1 MRRNAHDFECATS
14 LAEAANI
21 ALDLPPDAMDDGV
34 HWVWEEAVAALDW
47 AENQPPE
54 GRRLNSKERAH
65 VTRLEAE
72 NAQLRAQ
79 IEKHM
84 QIYREQLYELVD
96 LRTQLDLVRA
106 AITKDG
112 D

>member
-1 MRRNAHDFECATS
+1 M
-14 LAEAANI
+14 
-21 ALDLPPDAMDDGV
+21 
-34 HWVWEEAVAALDW
+34 
-47 AENQPPE
+47 
-54 GRRLNSKERAH
+54 NSKERAH

>member
-1 MRRNAHDFECATS
+1 M
-14 LAEAANI
+14 
-21 ALDLPPDAMDDGV
+21 
-34 HWVWEEAVAALDW
+34 
-47 AENQPPE
+47 
-54 GRRLNSKERAH
+54 NSKERAH

-106 AITKDG
+106 AITKDEHS
-112 D
+112 

>member
-1 MRRNAHDFECATS
+1 MHKFGEAHPSEKPT
-14 LAEAANI
+14 
-21 ALDLPPDAMDDGV
+21 
-34 HWVWEEAVAALDW
+34 
-47 AENQPPE
+47 PE

-65 VTRLEAE
+65 VARLEAE
-72 NAQLRAQ
+72 NTQLRAQ

-106 AITKDG
+106 AITVN
-112 D
+112 

>member
-1 MRRNAHDFECATS
+1 M
-14 LAEAANI
+14 
-21 ALDLPPDAMDDGV
+21 
-34 HWVWEEAVAALDW
+34 
-47 AENQPPE
+47 
-54 GRRLNSKERAH
+54 NSKERAH
-65 VTRLEAE
+65 VARLEAE

-106 AITKDG
+106 AITKDEHS
-112 D
+112 

>member
-1 MRRNAHDFECATS
+1 M
-14 LAEAANI
+14 
-21 ALDLPPDAMDDGV
+21 
-34 HWVWEEAVAALDW
+34 
-47 AENQPPE
+47 
-54 GRRLNSKERAH
+54 NSKERAH
-65 VTRLEAE
+65 VARLEAE

>member
-1 MRRNAHDFECATS
+1 M
-14 LAEAANI
+14 
-21 ALDLPPDAMDDGV
+21 
-34 HWVWEEAVAALDW
+34 
-47 AENQPPE
+47 
-54 GRRLNSKERAH
+54 NSKDRAR
-65 VTRLEAE
+65 VSRLEAE

-106 AITKDG
+106 AITVN
-112 D
+112 

>member
-1 MRRNAHDFECATS
+1 M
-14 LAEAANI
+14 
-21 ALDLPPDAMDDGV
+21 
-34 HWVWEEAVAALDW
+34 
-47 AENQPPE
+47 
-54 GRRLNSKERAH
+54 NSKERAH
-65 VTRLEAE
+65 VARLEAE
-72 NAQLRAQ
+72 NTQLRAQ